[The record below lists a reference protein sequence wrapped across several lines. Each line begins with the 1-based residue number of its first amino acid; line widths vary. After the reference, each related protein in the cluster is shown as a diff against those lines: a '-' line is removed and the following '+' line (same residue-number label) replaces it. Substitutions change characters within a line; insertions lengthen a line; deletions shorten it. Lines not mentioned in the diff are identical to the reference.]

1 MNIQNELF
9 PDDRYQPPITSA
21 MAKQKFAPKAGTYL
35 DRMLIVWRER
45 EGTAEEIAAICHQ
58 RYGGKTESYRKTK
71 RVLKDRGCL
80 QLVGIRECA
89 TSGYKAEVY
98 RGIKP

>member
-1 MNIQNELF
+1 MKQNELF
-9 PDDRYQPPITSA
+9 VDNRYQPSTSA
-21 MAKQKFAPKAGTYL
+21 MAKKKFAPKAGTYL
-35 DRMLIVWRER
+35 SRMLTVWKER
-45 EGTAEEIAAICHQ
+45 EGTAEEIAAVCHQ

-80 QLVGIRECA
+80 QLVDIRECA

-98 RGIKP
+98 RGIKQ